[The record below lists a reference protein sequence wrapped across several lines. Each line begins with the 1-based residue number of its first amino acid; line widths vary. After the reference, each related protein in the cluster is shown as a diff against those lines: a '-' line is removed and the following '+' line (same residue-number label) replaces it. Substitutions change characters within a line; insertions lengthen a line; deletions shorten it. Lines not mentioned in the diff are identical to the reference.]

1 MLGGVLTAVIMYFIL
16 NNFDFSALGTTP
28 VAPTFAV
35 PEFSLSAIVSVTLP
49 LTLLILSNDATP
61 AIGALESNGYKVPV
75 NNILIASGLSSIG
88 ATLFGGQSANVGG
101 MMTTIASDHAS
112 GEKSKRYIASVISS
126 VIMLIFA
133 IFAWALV
140 PLMFD
145 LPAPLMAIL
154 TGFVLIGV
162 FASTLRRTF
171 SNPKYTMSVI
181 FTFIISVSGI
191 TYFYISAPIWALLI
205 GTLIAKFIED

>member
-1 MLGGVLTAVIMYFIL
+1 
-16 NNFDFSALGTTP
+16 
-28 VAPTFAV
+28 
-35 PEFSLSAIVSVTLP
+35 
-49 LTLLILSNDATP
+49 
-61 AIGALESNGYKVPV
+61 
-75 NNILIASGLSSIG
+75 
-88 ATLFGGQSANVGG
+88 
-101 MMTTIASDHAS
+101 
-112 GEKSKRYIASVISS
+112 
-126 VIMLIFA
+126 
-133 IFAWALV
+133 
-140 PLMFD
+140 MFD

-171 SNPKYTMSVI
+171 SNHKYTMSVI